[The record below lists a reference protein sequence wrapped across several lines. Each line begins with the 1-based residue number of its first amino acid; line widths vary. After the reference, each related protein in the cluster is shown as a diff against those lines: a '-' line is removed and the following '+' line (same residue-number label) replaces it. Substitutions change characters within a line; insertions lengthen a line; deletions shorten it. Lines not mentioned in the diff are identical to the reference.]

1 MAVNRPVRCQSA
13 FLRTEYLELGPL
25 LAQRFRLGL
34 LAHWPNWPNWP
45 NDFDLVRV
53 HLVRLV
59 RLVRVRL
66 VRVRLVRLVRLVA
79 LVRARVGV

>member
-13 FLRTEYLELGPL
+13 FLRTENLELGPL

-34 LAHWPNWPNWP
+34 LAHWPNWPN
-45 NDFDLVRV
+45 DFDLVRV

-59 RLVRVRL
+59 RVRL
-66 VRVRLVRLVRLVA
+66 VRLRLVRLVRLVA